1 MISDETLL
9 LYYYDDG
16 LTTDERREVESALLA
31 DADLSRK
38 YQEYC
43 RQLETFR
50 QARDVE
56 APEHSRKR
64 WHDALDRAARVEEQ
78 KSAKSPRSFHLG
90 SFAWG
95 GAIAATLALVI
106 GIYFSGK
113 PDAVIPVA
121 EPVVSA
127 VEQPLSIIPAA
138 FTRGLELHIRDSQ
151 SELSQL
157 PLAAADNKNDLL
169 LQIIQQNR
177 VFERAADSNNAPD
190 VARLLR
196 AFEPILMRLASDDI
210 APEDAEALRAQ
221 LSFELQVML
230 TKLQRRT
237 SDDKQTI

>member
-16 LTTDERREVESALLA
+16 LTPEERRDVESTLRA
-31 DADLSRK
+31 DADLSRR
-38 YQEYC
+38 YEELC
-43 RQLETFR
+43 RQLESFR
-50 QARDVE
+50 QTGDVE
-56 APEHSRKR
+56 APEQSRNR
-64 WHDALDRAARVEEQ
+64 WHDALDRAVRVEEK
-78 KSAKSPRSFHLG
+78 KSAKSPRSFHLW

-95 GAIAATLALVI
+95 GAIAATLALVV
-106 GIYFSGK
+106 GLYFSGK
-113 PDAVIPVA
+113 PDVLLPVDEPIVSVI
-121 EPVVSA
+121 
-127 VEQPLSIIPAA
+127 EQPLSVIPAA
-138 FTRGLELHIRDSQ
+138 FTRGLQLHIRDSQ

-157 PLAAADNKNDLL
+157 PLAAADNKSELL

-177 VFERAADSNNAPD
+177 VFERAADTNNAPD
-190 VARLLR
+190 LARLLR

-230 TKLQRRT
+230 TKLQRRA